1 MKALAFI
8 LLGAVTFAL
17 GGCKPPTP
25 PANPFPTKENTID
38 KVKADID
45 SAMKK
50 AEAIR
55 NAADPDNEPT
65 KKVD

>member
-1 MKALAFI
+1 MKALALIFLCAASI
-8 LLGAVTFAL
+8 AL
-17 GGCKPPTP
+17 GGCKPPAP

-38 KVKADID
+38 KVKADVD
-45 SAMKK
+45 NAMKK

-55 NAADPDNEPT
+55 NAADPDNETT